1 MKTISY
7 EYLKDLLI
15 REKEK
20 RVIIDEFHRLPE
32 EFLDSLQAYGSE
44 LNLVL
49 VTSTFWLSRKIL
61 EEIGKIENVFSS
73 MEAEKF
79 LVVPEASSLERI
91 PKGIEVVDVNRILEL
106 IG

>member
-1 MKTISY
+1 
-7 EYLKDLLI
+7 
-15 REKEK
+15 
-20 RVIIDEFHRLPE
+20 
-32 EFLDSLQAYGSE
+32 
-44 LNLVL
+44 
-49 VTSTFWLSRKIL
+49 
-61 EEIGKIENVFSS
+61 